1 MEANKQQHKATLVSA
16 LPLLKR
22 MNSGNIH
29 FSGDAVESGK
39 AWVFVTAGL
48 AHGSISHLVNNMIM
62 MIPVMGGLESLLT
75 QHDAGG
81 GEGGQGEGGGNAGLP
96 LARTVALLY
105 LIYFLTGAAG
115 FMMTYR
121 RNYNL
126 NPELWNVATKFMS
139 TCGSSPSTYGIMFF
153 AAAAYP
159 NHRVADSAG
168 IPAWVWQWLVW
179 LLPVALNSRY
189 GILDVVASIPSS
201 SLLHSLC
208 TKTTKEVHSKG
219 TEKKKKKKRATP
231 TAQDHDDDKK
241 THAAA
246 SNPAS
251 ARKKP
256 IKRPFLMS
264 TILMVGVLPLLQAN
278 FSSSGLSNTDWMYM
292 YLIKTAFLKAFDSL
306 ALGYSVGASDHS
318 CHLGGALM
326 GIAAAFTHL
335 MIFGWRAVQNSSSS
349 SSSSSSSVEG
359 EGQIQVVYSGVL
371 ESLKAIVTES
381 PPIAG
386 DGAPQNL
393 VSRYILIM
401 SVGYLIFRL
410 LIEDWIYVYISGCFS
425 KTICRSIRESNLLFT
440 PSGDDLKRQK
450 HE

>member
-1 MEANKQQHKATLVSA
+1 
-16 LPLLKR
+16 
-22 MNSGNIH
+22 
-29 FSGDAVESGK
+29 
-39 AWVFVTAGL
+39 
-48 AHGSISHLVNNMIM
+48 MIM

-159 NHRVADSAG
+159 NHR
-168 IPAWVWQWLVW
+168 
-179 LLPVALNSRY
+179 Y

-256 IKRPFLMS
+256 IKRPFLVM
-264 TILMVGVLPLLQAN
+264 
-278 FSSSGLSNTDWMYM
+278 
-292 YLIKTAFLKAFDSL
+292 
-306 ALGYSVGASDHS
+306 
-318 CHLGGALM
+318 
-326 GIAAAFTHL
+326 
-335 MIFGWRAVQNSSSS
+335 
-349 SSSSSSSVEG
+349 
-359 EGQIQVVYSGVL
+359 
-371 ESLKAIVTES
+371 
-381 PPIAG
+381 
-386 DGAPQNL
+386 
-393 VSRYILIM
+393 
-401 SVGYLIFRL
+401 
-410 LIEDWIYVYISGCFS
+410 
-425 KTICRSIRESNLLFT
+425 
-440 PSGDDLKRQK
+440 
-450 HE
+450 